1 MYDRC
6 EHYSETIVTYHL
18 SVRIEEGF
26 REYRS
31 INRFGQ
37 FDRIEERWPK
47 KKKKR
52 NSPRLHVRLNESE
65 INMLIDQLDILDNI
79 RIFRFDP
86 LCLR

>member
-37 FDRIEERWPK
+37 FDRIEGRWAK
-47 KKKKR
+47 KKKKKAR
-52 NSPRLHVRLNESE
+52 RPLHVRLNESG
-65 INMLIDQLDILDNI
+65 INMLIDQLDISDNI